1 MKPRYIQGFGRLPMT
16 ATLVFAS
23 TWLPAL
29 NCCVQNR
36 RHLAI
41 DAYGLCGENRSTE
54 FLEKVLLRG
63 AEEGYM
69 VEWKLLRSSQYAG
82 LLMRNRGIAELTRT
96 LLRSSLCSYHHP

>member
-1 MKPRYIQGFGRLPMT
+1 MT

-23 TWLPAL
+23 THLATSAQLLRAESKTSIW
-29 NCCVQNR
+29 R
-36 RHLAI
+36 LAI

-96 LLRSSLCSYHHP
+96 LLLASARIITLRQQQQQSSI